1 MDDIWLKIKELSAAG
16 NGIVSTKQVEHMGI
30 SRIALKKYVEDNRLV
45 RIRKGLYT
53 LCGELPDEYAALQIR
68 STKAIFSYG
77 TALFFWGL
85 SDRAPHLIDMT
96 VPQGTNV
103 SAIKRD
109 YPQVRFHY
117 VVEAMYGIGI
127 TETNSP
133 QGGLIRLYDRERC
146 VCDLIRDK
154 KNMDMQLYTQTVK
167 DYFRSGADCR
177 KLLKYGKQ
185 FGIEE
190 QIRTY
195 MEVLI

>member
-1 MDDIWLKIKELSAAG
+1 
-16 NGIVSTKQVEHMGI
+16 MGI

-146 VCDLIRDK
+146 VCELIRDK

>member
-1 MDDIWLKIKELSAAG
+1 MDDIWLKIKELAADG
-16 NGIVSTKQVEHMGI
+16 GGFVSTSQVEQLGI
-30 SRIALKKYVEDNRLV
+30 HRTALKKYVDDNRLA

-53 LCGELPDEYAALQIR
+53 LCGELTDEYIVLQRR

-85 SDRAPHLIDMT
+85 SDRTPHFIDMT

-103 SAIKRD
+103 SALKKD

-117 VVEAMYGIGI
+117 AGKAVYDIGI
-127 TETNSP
+127 TETTSP

-146 VCDLIRDK
+146 LCDLIQNK
-154 KNMDMQLYTQTVK
+154 KDMDMQLYTQAVK
-167 DYFRSGADCR
+167 DYFSAGANCR
-177 KLLKYGKQ
+177 RLLKYGKT

-190 QIRTY
+190 KIRTY
-195 MEVLI
+195 MEVLS